1 MFGEDLTKNRRL
13 NPKELADEIETA
25 KIWKR
30 PIRSFIKDKPTYPW
44 VPPTPLANFNL
55 NYK

>member
-1 MFGEDLTKNRRL
+1 MFGDDLTKNRRL
-13 NPKELADEIETA
+13 NAKELADEIETA
-25 KIWKR
+25 TIWKR
-30 PIRSFIKDKPTYPW
+30 PVRSFIKDPPTYPW